1 MAVQAACAC
10 MPAWRCL
17 ACSHGRGG
25 ADMQECPFELLR
37 QICGMSD
44 CCGDR
49 VVAFADAAHIA
60 KCQYRSV
67 TIQSYVPLFV
77 HGFLVYSPE
86 VLPPL
91 GSVCSPCSTPSLA
104 QSGETAVLLPR
115 IAYN

>member
-25 ADMQECPFELLR
+25 ADMQECPFELSR
-37 QICGMSD
+37 QICSMSD
-44 CCGDR
+44 CCGDC

-60 KCQYRSV
+60 ECQYRSV
-67 TIQSYVPLFV
+67 TIQSYVPLF
-77 HGFLVYSPE
+77 
-86 VLPPL
+86 
-91 GSVCSPCSTPSLA
+91 CSRFPGVFARGPASLRISLQSCSTPSLA
-104 QSGETAVLLPR
+104 QSSETAVLLPR